1 MSLNQPS
8 STVSELRS
16 IRSRSSQNTYSYQ
29 GPSPFSTGR
38 RHQHPSVVRYFDS
51 LTDATW
57 NESDSDQYSAHSE
70 PEYATDVE
78 VLVVHRQAS
87 HQDVVQSRD
96 KTYRKLL
103 DMFDWDAMKMPVE
116 SSDQANQCEPA
127 EGEQSSGE
135 ETDSADERDQPQPVA
150 VIVQPRPQVIIIP
163 AQSVVQYVVSRSDI
177 QTALRNKTI
186 TTGSKLS
193 ANEGTFV
200 IDRGNLRHPTIRTII

>member
-16 IRSRSSQNTYSYQ
+16 IRSRSSQTKNSYQ
-29 GPSPFSTGR
+29 GPSPISTGR
-38 RHQHPSVVRYFDS
+38 RYQHPSVVRYFNS

-87 HQDVVQSRD
+87 YQDVVQSRD
-96 KTYRKLL
+96 KTYRMLL

-116 SSDQANQCEPA
+116 SSDQANHCEPA
-127 EGEQSSGE
+127 DGGQSSGE
-135 ETDSADERDQPQPVA
+135 ETDSADERDQPQPAA

-177 QTALRNKTI
+177 QTALLNRTI

-193 ANEGTFV
+193 ANEGTFL
-200 IDRGNLRHPTIRTII
+200 IDRGNLRRPTIRTII